1 MHLESLDAGPFKL
14 VSVQKC
20 LTAHCCLPHLAQ
32 EAGCEVH
39 AAGKDPFDCQAALSN
54 FFRAP
59 YQEFM
64 FHGIY
69 GIHGIRDAHGMV
81 LIICN

>member
-1 MHLESLDAGPFKL
+1 MHLESLDAGSFKL
-14 VSVQKC
+14 VCVQKC
-20 LTAHCCLPHLAQ
+20 LSMPHLAQ

-64 FHGIY
+64 FHGIH
-69 GIHGIRDAHGMV
+69 GIHGRRGSEH
-81 LIICN
+81 L